1 MSLKNSLAAAV
12 SALSMI
18 AAPMIAAPANAQSS
32 PDGERLYQQ
41 RCGSC
46 HSIEPGQNR
55 LGPHLAG
62 IVGRTAGA
70 VEGARYSQDMQK
82 SGIVWDDKTLD
93 TYLDNPRAVVPRTTM
108 TVALRDSAQRSAII
122 DYLRTLSP

>member
-1 MSLKNSLAAAV
+1 MRLKSLSVVAV
-12 SALSMI
+12 SALSVMI
-18 AAPMIAAPANAQSS
+18 APANAQSP

-55 LGPHLAG
+55 MGPHLSG
-62 IVGRTAGA
+62 VVGRTAGT
-70 VEGARYSQDMQK
+70 VEGARYSQDMQR

-93 TYLDNPRAVVPRTTM
+93 TYLDNPRAIVPRTTM
-108 TVALRDSAQRSAII
+108 MIALRDAAQRSAVI
-122 DYLRTLSP
+122 DYLRKLSQ

>member
-1 MSLKNSLAAAV
+1 MKLNFLFAAAV
-12 SALSMI
+12 AYFSI
-18 AAPMIAAPANAQSS
+18 TIAPANAQNP

-55 LGPHLAG
+55 LGPNLAG
-62 IVGRTAGA
+62 VIGRTAGT
-70 VEGARYSQDMQK
+70 VEGARYSPDMQK

-93 TYLDNPRAVVPRTTM
+93 TYLDNPRAVVSRTTM
-108 TVALRDSAQRSAII
+108 TIALRDAAQRSSII
-122 DYLRTLSP
+122 EYLRKLSP

>member
-1 MSLKNSLAAAV
+1 MSFRSRLAAI
-12 SALSMI
+12 SILSML
-18 AAPMIAAPANAQSS
+18 AAPANAQSL

-55 LGPHLAG
+55 LGPHLSG
-62 IVGRTAGA
+62 VVGRAAGT
-70 VEGARYSQDMQK
+70 VEGARYSSDMQK

-93 TYLDNPRAVVPRTTM
+93 TYLDNPRGVVPRTTM
-108 TVALRDSAQRSAII
+108 TVALRDPEQRSAII

>member
-1 MSLKNSLAAAV
+1 MSFKYPLAAVV
-12 SALSMI
+12 STLSMI
-18 AAPMIAAPANAQSS
+18 TAPANAQNS

-55 LGPHLAG
+55 LGPHLSG
-62 IVGRTAGA
+62 VVGRTAGT
-70 VEGARYSQDMQK
+70 VEGARYSPDMQK

-93 TYLDNPRAVVPRTTM
+93 TYLDNPRAIVPRTTM
-108 TVALRDSAQRSAII
+108 TIALRDAAQRSAII
-122 DYLRTLSP
+122 DYLRKLSPRS

>member
-1 MSLKNSLAAAV
+1 MRLKSLSVVAV
-12 SALSMI
+12 SALSVMI
-18 AAPMIAAPANAQSS
+18 APANAQNP

-62 IVGRTAGA
+62 VVGRTAGT
-70 VEGARYSQDMQK
+70 VEGARYSQDMQR

-108 TVALRDSAQRSAII
+108 TIALRDAAQRSAVI
-122 DYLRTLSP
+122 DYLRKLSQ

>member
-1 MSLKNSLAAAV
+1 MSVKNTLAAAA
-12 SALSMI
+12 SALCMV
-18 AAPMIAAPANAQSS
+18 AAPASAQNA

-46 HSIEPGQNR
+46 HSVEPGQNR

-62 IVGRTAGA
+62 VVGRTAGTVA
-70 VEGARYSQDMQK
+70 GARYSQDMQK

-122 DYLRTLSP
+122 DFLRTLSP

>member
-1 MSLKNSLAAAV
+1 MSFKYPLAAVV
-12 SALSMI
+12 STLAMI
-18 AAPMIAAPANAQSS
+18 TAPANAQNS

-55 LGPHLAG
+55 MGPHLSG
-62 IVGRTAGA
+62 VVGRTAGT
-70 VEGARYSQDMQK
+70 VEGARYSPDMQK

-93 TYLDNPRAVVPRTTM
+93 TYLDNPRAIVPRTTM
-108 TVALRDSAQRSAII
+108 TIALRDVAQRSAII
-122 DYLRTLSP
+122 DYLRKLSPRS

>member
-1 MSLKNSLAAAV
+1 MSLKNSLAGAV
-12 SALSMI
+12 SVLSMI
-18 AAPMIAAPANAQSS
+18 AVPANAQNS

-62 IVGRTAGA
+62 VVGRTAGT

-82 SGIVWDDKTLD
+82 STIVWDDKTLD
-93 TYLDNPRAVVPRTTM
+93 TYLDNPRAVIPRTTM
-108 TVALRDSAQRSAII
+108 TVALRDAAQRSAII
-122 DYLRTLSP
+122 DYLRKLSP

>member
-1 MSLKNSLAAAV
+1 MSFKYLLAAV
-12 SALSMI
+12 TSTFSMI
-18 AAPMIAAPANAQSS
+18 MAPANAQGP

-55 LGPHLAG
+55 LGPHLSG
-62 IVGRTAGA
+62 VVGRTAGT
-70 VEGARYSQDMQK
+70 VEGARYSPDMQK

-93 TYLDNPRAVVPRTTM
+93 TYLDNPRAIVPRTTM
-108 TVALRDSAQRSAII
+108 TIALRDAAQRGAII
-122 DYLRTLSP
+122 DYLRKLSPRS